1 MKTKYINLKEE
12 YNEEKIK
19 EAAQDILNGKL
30 VIFPTETVYGI
41 GANALNDNA
50 CKNIFKAKG
59 RAGDNPL
66 IVHVNNVDMIK
77 QLVEEP
83 NEVEKILISTFC
95 PGPFTLILKAKNII
109 PKSVTAG
116 LDTVGIRMP
125 SNKIANKLIEYA
137 GVPIAAPSANVS
149 GRPSGTKIEDILKEF
164 DGKVST
170 IIDDGMVDIGLE
182 STVVRVIDNK
192 VRILRPGK
200 IIKENI
206 EKLGIEVEI
215 DKNILGKYD
224 GKEKVLS
231 PGMKYRH
238 YAPNTKC
245 MMVYSK
251 NEEAMVNK
259 INELIKDKKALV
271 VCRDKNFDKYD
282 TKNKIKMGNSLEEMA
297 HNIFSILRQVDN
309 YNVDIVIIEG
319 MQKGGLGLALN
330 NRLLRACEYNYIEI

>member
-12 YNEEKIK
+12 YNEERIK
-19 EAAQDILNGKL
+19 EAAQDILNGEL

-41 GANALNDNA
+41 GANALNDAA

-83 NEVEKILISTFC
+83 NEVEKILINTFC

-125 SNKIANKLIEYA
+125 SNKIASKLIEYA

-259 INELIKDKKALV
+259 IN
-271 VCRDKNFDKYD
+271 
-282 TKNKIKMGNSLEEMA
+282 
-297 HNIFSILRQVDN
+297 
-309 YNVDIVIIEG
+309 
-319 MQKGGLGLALN
+319 
-330 NRLLRACEYNYIEI
+330 

>member
-12 YNEEKIK
+12 YNEERIK
-19 EAAQDILNGKL
+19 EAAQDILNGEL

-41 GANALNDNA
+41 GANALNDDA

-77 QLVEEP
+77 KLVEEP
-83 NEVEKILISTFC
+83 NEIEKKLIKSFC
-95 PGPFTLILKAKNII
+95 PGPFTLIFKAKNII

-149 GRPSGTKIEDILKEF
+149 GRPSGTKIDDILKEF

-200 IIKENI
+200 ITKENI

-259 INELIKDKKALV
+259 INELINDKNALV
-271 VCRDKNFDKYD
+271 VCRDKNYDKYA
-282 TKNKIKMGNSLEEMA
+282 TNYKIKMGNSLEEIA
-297 HNIFSILRQVDN
+297 HNIFSILRQVDK

-319 MQKGGLGLALN
+319 MQKDGLGLALN
-330 NRLLRACEYNYIEI
+330 NRLLRACEYNYLEI

>member
-164 DGKVST
+164 DGKVLT

-259 INELIKDKKALV
+259 INELINEKKALV
-271 VCRDKNFDKYD
+271 VCRDKNFDKYA
-282 TKNKIKMGNSLEEMA
+282 TKNKIKMGNSLDEMA

-319 MQKGGLGLALN
+319 MQKDGLGLALN

>member
-95 PGPFTLILKAKNII
+95 PGPFSLILKAKNII

-137 GVPIAAPSANVS
+137 DVPIAAPSANVS

-200 IIKENI
+200 ITKEDI

-215 DKNILGKYD
+215 DENILGKYD

-259 INELIKDKKALV
+259 INELINEKNALV
-271 VCRDKNFDKYD
+271 VCRDKNFDKYA
-282 TKNKIKMGNSLEEMA
+282 TKNKIKMGNSLDEMA

-319 MQKGGLGLALN
+319 MQKDGLGLALN

>member
-12 YNEEKIK
+12 YNEERIK
-19 EAAQDILNGKL
+19 EAAQDILNGEL

-41 GANALNDNA
+41 GANALNDDA

-77 QLVEEP
+77 KLVEEP
-83 NEVEKILISTFC
+83 NEIEKKLIKSFC
-95 PGPFTLILKAKNII
+95 PGPFTLKNKAKNII

-149 GRPSGTKIEDILKEF
+149 GRPSGTKIDDILKEF

-200 IIKENI
+200 ITKENI

-251 NEEAMVNK
+251 NEESMVNK
-259 INELIKDKKALV
+259 INELIQDKQALV

-319 MQKGGLGLALN
+319 MEKDGLGLALN
-330 NRLLRACEYNYIEI
+330 NRLLRACEYNYLEI

>member
-19 EAAQDILNGKL
+19 EASQEIVNGNL

-41 GANALNDNA
+41 GANALND
-50 CKNIFKAKG
+50 KAKG
-59 RAGDNPL
+59 REGDNPL

-83 NEVEKILISTFC
+83 NEVEKILINSFC

-137 GVPIAAPSANVS
+137 DVPIAAPSANVS

-192 VRILRPGK
+192 ARILRPGK
-200 IIKENI
+200 ITKEDI
-206 EKLGIEVEI
+206 EKFS
-215 DKNILGKYD
+215 Y
-224 GKEKVLS
+224 
-231 PGMKYRH
+231 
-238 YAPNTKC
+238 
-245 MMVYSK
+245 
-251 NEEAMVNK
+251 K
-259 INELIKDKKALV
+259 IYPHLCYFL
-271 VCRDKNFDKYD
+271 
-282 TKNKIKMGNSLEEMA
+282 
-297 HNIFSILRQVDN
+297 
-309 YNVDIVIIEG
+309 
-319 MQKGGLGLALN
+319 KG
-330 NRLLRACEYNYIEI
+330 E

>member
-200 IIKENI
+200 ITKEDI
-206 EKLGIEVEI
+206 EKLRIEVEI

-251 NEEAMVNK
+251 NEESMVNK
-259 INELIKDKKALV
+259 INELISGKNALV
-271 VCRDKNFDKYD
+271 VCRDKNFDKYA
-282 TKNKIKMGNSLEEMA
+282 TKNKIKMGSSLDEMA

-319 MQKGGLGLALN
+319 MQKDGLGLALN

>member
-83 NEVEKILISTFC
+83 NEIEKTLINTFY

-125 SNKIANKLIEYA
+125 SNKIASKLIEYA

-259 INELIKDKKALV
+259 INELINEKNALV
-271 VCRDKNFDKYD
+271 VCRDKNFDKYA
-282 TKNKIKMGNSLEEMA
+282 TKNKIKMGNSLDEMA
-297 HNIFSILRQVDN
+297 HNIFSILRKVDN

-319 MQKGGLGLALN
+319 MQKDGLGLALN

>member
-12 YNEEKIK
+12 YNEERIK
-19 EAAQDILNGKL
+19 EAAQDILNGEL

-41 GANALNDNA
+41 GANALNDDA

-77 QLVEEP
+77 KLVEEP
-83 NEVEKILISTFC
+83 NEIEKKLIKSFC
-95 PGPFTLILKAKNII
+95 PGPFTLIFKAKNII

-149 GRPSGTKIEDILKEF
+149 GRQSGTKIDDILKEF

-200 IIKENI
+200 ITKENI

-259 INELIKDKKALV
+259 INEFINDKNALV
-271 VCRDKNFDKYD
+271 VCRDKNYDKYA
-282 TKNKIKMGNSLEEMA
+282 TNYKIKMGNSLEEIA
-297 HNIFSILRQVDN
+297 HNIFSILRQVDK

-319 MQKGGLGLALN
+319 MQKDGLGLALN
-330 NRLLRACEYNYIEI
+330 NRLLRACEYNYLEI

>member
-19 EAAQDILNGKL
+19 EASQEIVNGNL

-41 GANALNDNA
+41 GANALNDKA

-59 RAGDNPL
+59 REGDNPL

-83 NEVEKILISTFC
+83 KEKILINSFC

-137 GVPIAAPSANVS
+137 DVPIAAPSANVS

-192 VRILRPGK
+192 ARILRPGK
-200 IIKENI
+200 ITKEDI
-206 EKLGIEVEI
+206 EKLGIGVEI

-224 GKEKVLS
+224 RKEKVLS

-245 MMVYSK
+245 MMIYSK
-251 NEEAMVNK
+251 NEESMVNK

-271 VCRDKNFDKYD
+271 VCRDKNFDKY
-282 TKNKIKMGNSLEEMA
+282 TTSYKIKMGNSLEEIA
-297 HNIFSILRQVDN
+297 HNIFSILRQVDK

-319 MQKGGLGLALN
+319 MQKDGLGLALN
-330 NRLLRACEYNYIEI
+330 NRLLRACEYNYLEI